1 VMLSPTGA
9 KVVDF
14 GISAVVGEADGATSG
29 RGGRGGLAT
38 MGAVGTLGT
47 LGTLGGPRG
56 QIVGTPAYMAPER
69 LTGGR
74 ADSATDVYS
83 LGLMLY
89 RALAGELPWPA
100 TSASQVLAA
109 HAAGTPTLRVP
120 DGVPDEI
127 VAACQACVAKDPAN
141 RPSMAELA
149 LVLTGSIDED
159 VPVPI
164 DVPRDLTPTRT
175 MELTLAPTEPHVPV
189 RVRRRHV
196 VLAGV
201 AAAALL
207 LGLVGAMSQV
217 SNGAPPDP
225 GASFGDAAV
234 PGASVSP
241 PVVPARAG
249 EEPRDGDNRGP
260 GNGGNSGHGNGGG
273 NGGSGRR
280 G

>member
-1 VMLSPTGA
+1 
-9 KVVDF
+9 
-14 GISAVVGEADGATSG
+14 
-29 RGGRGGLAT
+29 
-38 MGAVGTLGT
+38 
-47 LGTLGGPRG
+47 
-56 QIVGTPAYMAPER
+56 MAPER

-127 VAACQACVAKDPAN
+127 VAACQACVAKDPAA

-149 LVLTGSIDED
+149 RVLGGSVDD

-164 DVPRDLTPTRT
+164 AVPKDLAPTRT
-175 MELTLAPTEPHVPV
+175 VELTLAPTEPHVPV
-189 RVRRRHV
+189 RVRRRHL

-201 AAAALL
+201 AAAVLL

-217 SNGAPPDP
+217 STGTPPDP

-234 PGASVSP
+234 PGASPSG
-241 PVVPARAG
+241 PVVLPAQAG
-249 EEPRDGDNRGP
+249 QDQQDDDNRGP
-260 GNGGNSGHGNGGG
+260 GNGGDNGNSGHGSGGG